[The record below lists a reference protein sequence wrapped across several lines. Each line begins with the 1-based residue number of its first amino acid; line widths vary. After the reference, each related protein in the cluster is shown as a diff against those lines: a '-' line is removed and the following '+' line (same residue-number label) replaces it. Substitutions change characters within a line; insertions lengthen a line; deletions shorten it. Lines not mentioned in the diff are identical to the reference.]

1 MYHIKLLGWVVLFT
15 ILELASRAQ
24 APASISYQAILRNS
38 EGTLL
43 NDQTVGMRISILQ
56 GTVDGPEVFAELH
69 QVVCNSLGRISLVI
83 GGGTNVFGDVANI
96 NWAADAYFLK
106 TETDLEGGTAY
117 TLETTA
123 SLLSVPYAWHAKVTD
138 HVTNAIV
145 EDDHL
150 FESSVASAITVSDTA
165 NWNASIQPVIAGEG
179 IELNGNT
186 ISAPREHWIGEL
198 YEGGVVA
205 ALWEING
212 EQHGLIAAMS
222 PVGQFPYSNMIYDF
236 VGSDAWN
243 GVNGQ
248 QNTEAIIAQA
258 GHNQSAAMACSTYGD
273 GNWYLPSVLE
283 LRAIFQNR
291 FVLEQAGATFI
302 NFYYWTST
310 EYANG
315 DSGYGAYAIPIFSGS
330 YYGTLTAISKFN
342 YAYAWPVRQF

>member
-1 MYHIKLLGWVVLFT
+1 
-15 ILELASRAQ
+15 
-24 APASISYQAILRNS
+24 
-38 EGTLL
+38 
-43 NDQTVGMRISILQ
+43 MRISILQ

-69 QVVCNSLGRISLVI
+69 QLVCNSLGRISLVI

-212 EQHGLIAAMS
+212 EQHGLIAAMNH
-222 PVGQFPYSNMIYDF
+222 VGQSQYSNVIGTF
-236 VGSDAWN
+236 V
-243 GVNGQ
+243 
-248 QNTEAIIAQA
+248 
-258 GHNQSAAMACSTYGD
+258 
-273 GNWYLPSVLE
+273 
-283 LRAIFQNR
+283 
-291 FVLEQAGATFI
+291 
-302 NFYYWTST
+302 
-310 EYANG
+310 
-315 DSGYGAYAIPIFSGS
+315 
-330 YYGTLTAISKFN
+330 
-342 YAYAWPVRQF
+342 